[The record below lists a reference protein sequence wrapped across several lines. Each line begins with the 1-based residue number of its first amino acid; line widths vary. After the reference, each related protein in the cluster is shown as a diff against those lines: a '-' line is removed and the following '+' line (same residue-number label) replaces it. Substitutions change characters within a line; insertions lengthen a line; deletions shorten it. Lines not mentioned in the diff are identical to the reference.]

1 MMDVFR
7 IVEILHG
14 RHLILSTAESCTG
27 GLLAGKL
34 IEVPGASDVYSE
46 GFITY
51 SNRAKEERL
60 GVQRTTLQLH
70 GAVSAECAVEMAQG
84 AARVSHSDIGLS
96 TTGIAGPGG
105 GTSDKPVGLVYIG
118 ISNGG
123 QARAI
128 ECRFAGDRASVRAQA
143 VNAALGLL
151 EEELDL

>member
-1 MMDVFR
+1 MMDAFKL
-7 IVEILHG
+7 IAILHE
-14 RHLILSTAESCTG
+14 RNLFLSTAESCTG

-60 GVQRTTLQLH
+60 GVQGTTLQSY
-70 GAVSAECAVEMAQG
+70 GAVSAECAIEMAQG

-105 GTSDKPVGLVYIG
+105 GSSDKPVGLVYIG
-118 ISNGG
+118 ISNCGR
-123 QARAI
+123 ARAV
-128 ECRFAGDRASVRAQA
+128 ECHFKGDRSSVRAQA

>member
-1 MMDVFR
+1 MMDVFKL
-7 IVEILHG
+7 VELLHKK
-14 RHLILSTAESCTG
+14 HLFLSTAESCTG

-60 GVQRTTLQLH
+60 GVLGTTLKAH
-70 GAVSAECAVEMAQG
+70 GAVSAECAAEMARG

-105 GTSDKPVGLVYIG
+105 GSADNN
-118 ISNGG
+118 NGK
-123 QARAI
+123 ARAV
-128 ECRFAGDRASVRAQA
+128 ECRFEGDRSSVRAQA

-151 EEELDL
+151 EEELDQ